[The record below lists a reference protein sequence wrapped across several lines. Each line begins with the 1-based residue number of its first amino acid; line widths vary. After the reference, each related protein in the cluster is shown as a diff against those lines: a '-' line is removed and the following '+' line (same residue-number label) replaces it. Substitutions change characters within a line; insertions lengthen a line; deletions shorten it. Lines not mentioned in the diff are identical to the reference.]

1 MDWKQICKGLTEVEL
16 DFVNNRPDYKCLVEK
31 LQLLTLNMAVVKRAN
46 CELHAISNAYNKYAY
61 EEINKLQTYFVD
73 KIVEDSG
80 VGTSY
85 NDSNTSSLTI
95 DISEDK
101 CLNSDKIVQE

>member
-1 MDWKQICKGLTEVEL
+1 MDWKQICTGLTDHEL

-31 LQLLTLNMAVVKRAN
+31 LQLLTLNMALVKRSN
-46 CELHAISNAYNKYAY
+46 YELHATSNAYNKYAY

-85 NDSNTSSLTI
+85 NDSDTNSLTI
-95 DISEDK
+95 DMSEDK
-101 CLNSDKIVQE
+101 CLSSDKILQE